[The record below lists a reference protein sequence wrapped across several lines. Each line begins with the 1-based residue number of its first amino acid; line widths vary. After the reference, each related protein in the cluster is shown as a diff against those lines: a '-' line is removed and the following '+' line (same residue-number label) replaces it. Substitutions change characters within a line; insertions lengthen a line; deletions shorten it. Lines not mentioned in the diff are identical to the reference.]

1 MSELGEETFPPPTHQ
16 HCAKCNRVLE
26 ASAFRRY
33 LTPAEAKARGYTG
46 NRRVLI
52 ETAHCKDCRPRRRT
66 KPEAF
71 TTAELKK
78 KLKRGEIAAP
88 IVKALEKTRTATARA
103 RMRSAVVARW
113 DKAKLSQYQALMKE
127 IKAEIIAVTQQRKHA
142 RGRAASAPMAQSVE
156 VYADTYLAILRRL
169 RADLTLAG
177 RRLAFKVEHE
187 RWQEYL
193 THQEKDAIAA
203 AWGRINPNKSA
214 SMRPP
219 GAFATDRLT
228 RPVVPMVYVKD
239 AEEPEPTPPTNP
251 EESTR
256 PETDWDAM

>member
-1 MSELGEETFPPPTHQ
+1 MSELGEETFPPPSHQ

-46 NRRVLI
+46 NRKVLI

-66 KPEAF
+66 KPESF

-78 KLKRGEIAAP
+78 KLKRGEIQAPLVAA
-88 IVKALEKTRTATARA
+88 IEKTRTAKAHA
-103 RMRSAVVARW
+103 RMKAAVVARW
-113 DKAKLSQYQALMKE
+113 DKTKMSKYQALLAALREE
-127 IKAEIIAVTQQRKHA
+127 IHAVTQQRKHA

-156 VYADTYLAILRRL
+156 VYADTYLGILRRL
-169 RADLTLAG
+169 RADLTIAG
-177 RRLAFKVEHE
+177 RRLDFKVEHE

-193 THQEKDAIAA
+193 THQEKHTIAA

-228 RPVVPMVYVKD
+228 RPIVPMVNTT
-239 AEEPEPTPPTNP
+239 EEPQPTQPTQP
-251 EESTR
+251 EEDTR
-256 PETDWDAM
+256 PETDWDDM